1 MWLSQ
6 KLFFPFAFNRL
17 YKIIVQNLNLARV
30 TRETEINFCGRG
42 DKTAIIYDAH
52 RDSRSLG
59 PSKLCSHFNM
69 AAVKIR
75 YGRLFCIFRLCYK
88 PECSFPQGIAVR
100 GLCSTIISKLYYKTP
115 LLSGKKLNWNGIRTT
130 HDVFLKPRSFGQV
143 DLRTRSR
150 SKEVH
155 SSRGEEDSEYD
166 SESEDENILVGK
178 SNKRKQKCDQAAKFR
193 KSKLRQKSAKT
204 MTLRP
209 SKYLFRDRKDWNE
222 EKQWKGRE
230 IPEDLK
236 SKASWYSRQ
245 MAKLANEGE
254 VRIRTPYI
262 WRLCGQNL

>member
-1 MWLSQ
+1 
-6 KLFFPFAFNRL
+6 
-17 YKIIVQNLNLARV
+17 
-30 TRETEINFCGRG
+30 
-42 DKTAIIYDAH
+42 
-52 RDSRSLG
+52 
-59 PSKLCSHFNM
+59 M

-88 PECSFPQGIAVR
+88 PECFIPQGITVR
-100 GLCSTIISKLYYKTP
+100 GLCSTVISKLFYKTP
-115 LLSGKKLNWNGIRTT
+115 LLSGKKRNGIRTT
-130 HDVFLKPRSFGQV
+130 HDGFLKPRSFGQV

-150 SKEVH
+150 SKDVH

-178 SNKRKQKCDQAAKFR
+178 SNKRKEKSDQVAKFR
-193 KSKLRQKSAKT
+193 ESKLRQKSAKT

-222 EKQWKGRE
+222 EKQWEGRE

-254 VRIRTPYI
+254 VRMRTPYGVFVAKI
-262 WRLCGQNL
+262 YKVISLRLSHLKLFSKIVSCTAI

>member
-1 MWLSQ
+1 MTYTETQGVWVLVNWL
-6 KLFFPFAFNRL
+6 
-17 YKIIVQNLNLARV
+17 
-30 TRETEINFCGRG
+30 
-42 DKTAIIYDAH
+42 
-52 RDSRSLG
+52 
-59 PSKLCSHFNM
+59 HFNM
-69 AAVKIR
+69 AAIKIR

-88 PECSFPQGIAVR
+88 PECSIPQGIAVR
-100 GLCSTIISKLYYKTP
+100 GLCSTIISKLFYKTP
-115 LLSGKKLNWNGIRTT
+115 LLSGKNWNGIKTT
-130 HDVFLKPRSFGQV
+130 HDGFLKPRSFGQV

-150 SKEVH
+150 SKDVH

-178 SNKRKQKCDQAAKFR
+178 SNKRKQKSDQAAKFR
-193 KSKLRQKSAKT
+193 ESKFRQKSAKT

-222 EKQWKGRE
+222 EKQWEGRE

-254 VRIRTPYI
+254 VRMRTPYGGFVAKI
-262 WRLCGQNL
+262 YKRYLTRLSHLKLFSKIVSCTAM